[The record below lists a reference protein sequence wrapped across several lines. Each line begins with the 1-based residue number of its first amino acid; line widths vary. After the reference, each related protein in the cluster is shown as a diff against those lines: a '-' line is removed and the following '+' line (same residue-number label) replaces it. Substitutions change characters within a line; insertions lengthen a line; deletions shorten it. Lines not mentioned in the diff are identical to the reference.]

1 MDPAA
6 PIPLARPS
14 IGEQERAL
22 IDEVLGSGQLSRG
35 PMVKRFEAAFAE
47 FLGAAHAVALSSGS
61 AALHLGLKAL
71 RLPPGAE
78 IVTSPFSVPAT
89 ANMVLAAGLKL
100 QLCDISP
107 VHLGLDPPQVAC
119 TITDETA
126 AVLPIH
132 VFGQPAEIEA
142 LTDVCRIE
150 GIRLIEDA
158 CEALGTRVN
167 GKVLGT
173 FGDLGCFGF
182 YPNKQITTGEGGML
196 VTDNAELAERVR
208 LMRNHGRSMDGPWH
222 DQQLVGLNY
231 RLPDLSAALGLGQL
245 QRIDEIMQRRATLAE
260 TYRRQL
266 EEVPGLRPVAA
277 EDDGICWFA
286 WVVILDPDLPRDQ
299 ILTDLHDRGIQ
310 AGRYFAPLHQQP
322 ALAPLVGDQGPFP
335 VAEAMASRALALPF
349 FNDMTP
355 DQAERVCETL
365 RSLIER
371 YR

>member
-1 MDPAA
+1 MS

-14 IGEQERAL
+14 VGDEERAL

-47 FLGAAHAVALSSGS
+47 FLGADHAVALSSGS
-61 AALHLGLKAL
+61 AALHLGIKAL
-71 RLPPGAE
+71 RLPPSAE
-78 IVTSPFSVPAT
+78 IITSPFSVPAT
-89 ANMVLAAGLKL
+89 ANMVLAAGARL

-107 VHLGLDPPQVAC
+107 THLGLDPPQVAC

-126 AVLPIH
+126 AVLPVH
-132 VFGQPAEIEA
+132 VFGQSAVIEA
-142 LTDVCRIE
+142 LVDVCRIE
-150 GIRLIEDA
+150 GIQLIEDA
-158 CEALGTRVN
+158 CEALGTRV
-167 GKVLGT
+167 GERALGT
-173 FGDLGCFGF
+173 FGDMGCFGF

-196 VTDNAELAERVR
+196 VTDNPELAERVR

-231 RLPDLSAALGLGQL
+231 RLPELSAALGLGQL
-245 QRIDEIMQRRATLAE
+245 QRIEDTMTRRAALAATYRKRLAE
-260 TYRRQL
+260 M
-266 EEVPGLRPVAA
+266 PGLRPVAP
-277 EDDGICWFA
+277 DDSNICWFA

-299 ILTDLHDRGIQ
+299 IIADLKDRGIQ

-335 VAEAMASRALALPF
+335 VAEAMAARALALPF
-349 FNDMTP
+349 FNDMTT
-355 DQAERVCETL
+355 DQAEQVCEALATL
-365 RSLIER
+365 IQR